1 MTKKELLEL
10 IAFGFPG
17 ELIDYTRENIPDT
30 IIVQRLKDNNPRATN
45 LVYQHI
51 AKRIL
56 AVDDT
61 MKHFLGRRDGD

>member
-17 ELIDYTRENIPDT
+17 ELIDYARENIPDT
-30 IIVQRLKDNNPRATN
+30 IILQRLKDDNPRAKI
-45 LVYQHI
+45 LVFQHI

-56 AVDDT
+56 N
-61 MKHFLGRRDGD
+61 DGD